1 TWVATGR
8 LLVNRNR
15 GRQTFDEVHIRL
27 VHLTKKLPCVRR
39 EGLDVPALAFSEDGA
54 EGETRLARSGQSG
67 KHDQCFTRQIER
79 DVLQVV
85 LARTPNDETVG
96 HGAHRMCQRGQR
108 TGEIRSIETS
118 RESYVAHYGMGMSAP
133 ASSTTTQLETLRA
146 LVTTATQRLLGD
158 TILVADEQWRAPSR
172 LPDWTRGHVATH
184 IARHAD
190 ALVRLAQ
197 WARTGERQDMY
208 PSPEHRLAE
217 IGAGAGGSGLD
228 LQIDLD
234 TSAEH
239 LSTAFD
245 ELDGASAWDA
255 VVEMRGGLKVPARRL
270 PLARL
275 LEVIIHHVDLDI
287 GYEITNIDAQTAE
300 WLLEWCAFRLRERD

>member
-1 TWVATGR
+1 
-8 LLVNRNR
+8 
-15 GRQTFDEVHIRL
+15 
-27 VHLTKKLPCVRR
+27 
-39 EGLDVPALAFSEDGA
+39 
-54 EGETRLARSGQSG
+54 
-67 KHDQCFTRQIER
+67 
-79 DVLQVV
+79 
-85 LARTPNDETVG
+85 
-96 HGAHRMCQRGQR
+96 
-108 TGEIRSIETS
+108 
-118 RESYVAHYGMGMSAP
+118 MGMSAP
-133 ASSTTTQLETLRA
+133 ASPTTSQLETLRG

-190 ALVRLAQ
+190 ALVRLVQ

-208 PSPEHRLAE
+208 PSPEHRVRE
-217 IGAGAGGSGLD
+217 IEAGSPRSGLD

-239 LSTAFD
+239 LSAGFD

-255 VVEMRGGLKVPARRL
+255 VVEMGGGMKVPARLL

-275 LEVIIHHVDLDI
+275 LEVVIHHVDLDI
-287 GYEITNIDAQTAE
+287 GYEITDIDTQTAE
-300 WLLEWCAFRLRERD
+300 WLLEWCAFRLRGRDGFPRLQLTSDTGFTTTVGGSGEPTAVSGGSTHLLGWLMGRTDASALTGATGLKLPAY